1 MRKQGMHGK
10 TNFGC
15 LFLSLLLIVGG
26 YVGFKFGR
34 VYLSQYMLDRKIFEL
49 AGAVADDWK
58 AKTFPSDRAIAD
70 AVMEEARRH
79 SVDITYDDI
88 EIDRER
94 KKTVSIF
101 VTWEGDIVLPF
112 YTHHYIFYFDH
123 QRDFKY

>member
-34 VYLSQYMLDRKIFEL
+34 VYLSKYMFDRKIYEL
-49 AGAVADDWK
+49 AGDVAEDRK
-58 AKTFPSDRAIAD
+58 AKAFQSDRDIAD
-70 AVMEEARRH
+70 AIMKEARRH

-88 EIDRER
+88 EIDREPR
-94 KKTVSIF
+94 VIAINI
-101 VTWEGDIVLPF
+101 VWEGDIVLPF
-112 YTHHYIFYFDH
+112 YTYHYTYYFDYE
-123 QRDFKY
+123 REFKY

>member
-15 LFLSLLLIVGG
+15 LFLSLLLIAGG

-34 VYLSQYMLDRKIFEL
+34 VYLSQYMLDRKIFEI
-49 AGAVADDWK
+49 AGDAAEDWK
-58 AKTFPSDRAIAD
+58 AKTFPSNRAIAD

-88 EIDRER
+88 EIDRDP
-94 KKTVSIF
+94 KTVSIN
-101 VTWEGDIVLPF
+101 VIWEGDIVVPF
-112 YTHHYIFYFDH
+112 YTYHYTYYFDH
-123 QRDFKY
+123 KRDFKY